1 MRYITTNAGP
11 QPTIRS
17 IADHSWHSRAACY
30 GINPKEADRLFFH
43 GPRNFRD
50 RQQAKQVCAACP
62 VQRDCLNFSLENKVE
77 HGMWGGLTLKERAA
91 WRKKLDNRLDYARVR
106 AAINGRDVH
115 LSSLERKAVVRYA
128 CARGWSTTRLAHVL
142 GVTVEWARDVMSE
155 EARAIEDRDRHN
167 VHADPAPA
175 ADAQGDE
182 SSAAELPLPSV
193 QDADSPDT
201 ARPSDDVV
209 PVDRHVH
216 APVILDTFRKA
227 A

>member
-62 VQRDCLNFSLENKVE
+62 VQRDCLNFALENGVE
-77 HGMWGGLTLKERAA
+77 HGLWGGLTLKERAK
-91 WRKKLDNRLDYARVR
+91 WRDKLDNRLDYTRVR
-106 AAINGRDVH
+106 SAINGRDVR

-142 GVTVEWARDVMSE
+142 GISVEWARDRMSE

-167 VHADPAPA
+167 VHSDPAPVA
-175 ADAQGDE
+175 GPKGDE
-182 SSAAELPLPSV
+182 SSAGGPPPSSV
-193 QDADSPDT
+193 QDADNPDAGHT
-201 ARPSDDVV
+201 GDDIV

-216 APVILDTFRKA
+216 TPVIVGDFRKA

>member
-1 MRYITTNAGP
+1 MRYITTNTGP
-11 QPTIRS
+11 QPTIRA

-62 VQRDCLNFSLENKVE
+62 AQQDCLNFALENKVE
-77 HGMWGGLTLKERAA
+77 HGLWGGLTLKERAQ
-91 WRKKLDNRLDYARVR
+91 WRKKLANRLDYTRVR
-106 AAINGRDVH
+106 SAINGRDVH
-115 LSSLERKAVVRYA
+115 LSSLERTAIVRYA

-142 GVTVEWARDVMSE
+142 GVTVEWARDRMSE
-155 EARAIEDRDRHN
+155 EACAIENRDRHN
-167 VHADPAPA
+167 MHADPALVVPA
-175 ADAQGDE
+175 QEDG
-182 SSAAELPLPSV
+182 SSTEDPRASSV
-193 QDADSPDT
+193 QDADAPDAERT
-201 ARPSDDVV
+201 SDDVV

-216 APVILDTFRKA
+216 TPVVVDDFRKA

>member
-1 MRYITTNAGP
+1 MRYITTNTGP

-62 VQRDCLNFSLENKVE
+62 VQRDCLNFALENRVE
-77 HGMWGGLTLKERAA
+77 HGMWGGLTLKERAQ
-91 WRKKLDNRLDYARVR
+91 WRKKLANRLDYTRVR
-106 AAINGRDVH
+106 SAIIGRDVH
-115 LSSLERKAVVRYA
+115 LSSLERDAVVRYA

-142 GVTVEWARDVMSE
+142 GITAEWARDLMSE
-155 EARAIEDRDRHN
+155 EACAIEDRDRHN
-167 VHADPAPA
+167 LHADPAPVVPDQ
-175 ADAQGDE
+175 ADGSSTNTPPA
-182 SSAAELPLPSV
+182 SSA
-193 QDADSPDT
+193 QDADAPD
-201 ARPSDDVV
+201 AKRPA

-216 APVILDTFRKA
+216 TPVVIGDLRKA

>member
-1 MRYITTNAGP
+1 MRYITTNTGP

-62 VQRDCLNFSLENKVE
+62 VQRDCLNFALENKVE
-77 HGMWGGLTLKERAA
+77 HGMWGGLTLKERAQ
-91 WRKKLDNRLDYARVR
+91 WRKKLANRLDYARVR
-106 AAINGRDVH
+106 SAINGRDVH
-115 LSSLERKAVVRYA
+115 LSTLERNAVVRYA

-142 GVTVEWARDVMSE
+142 GITVEWARDMMSA
-155 EARAIEDRDRHN
+155 EACAIEDRDRHN
-167 VHADPAPA
+167 VHTDPAPVVP
-175 ADAQGDE
+175 AQENRSGTEDPPA
-182 SSAAELPLPSV
+182 SSV
-193 QDADSPDT
+193 QDADAPD
-201 ARPSDDVV
+201 AERPSNDVV

-216 APVILDTFRKA
+216 TPVVVDGFRKA